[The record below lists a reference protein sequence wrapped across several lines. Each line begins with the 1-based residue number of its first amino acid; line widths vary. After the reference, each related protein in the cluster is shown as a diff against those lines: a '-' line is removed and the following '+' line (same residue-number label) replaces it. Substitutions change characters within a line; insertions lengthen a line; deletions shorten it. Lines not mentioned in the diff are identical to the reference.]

1 RASFAGLA
9 IAQPRGAIVRAVLE
23 GVAFGLRD
31 VLDAVA
37 ASGERPSSGRISGG
51 GARGD
56 RWRAIVAAALELPL
70 TRLVIEDG
78 AALGAAMLGGG
89 AASLWGDGREAPAAG
104 CQRRGVAVGRC
115 RRGGRGGCRARRDDR
130 ARPGVGGGL
139 WARPRTLPGA
149 VSGPE
154 D

>member
-56 RWRAIVAAALELPL
+56 LWPAIVAAALELPL
-70 TRLVIEDG
+70 TRLAIEDG
-78 AALGAAMLGGG
+78 AALGAAMLGGV
-89 AASLWGDGREAPAAG
+89 AASLWADVGEAAAAVVALGETIEPDPAWVAAYEPAREHF
-104 CQRRGVAVGRC
+104 
-115 RRGGRGGCRARRDDR
+115 RA
-130 ARPGVGGGL
+130 L
-139 WARPRTLPGA
+139 
-149 VSGPE
+149 
-154 D
+154 